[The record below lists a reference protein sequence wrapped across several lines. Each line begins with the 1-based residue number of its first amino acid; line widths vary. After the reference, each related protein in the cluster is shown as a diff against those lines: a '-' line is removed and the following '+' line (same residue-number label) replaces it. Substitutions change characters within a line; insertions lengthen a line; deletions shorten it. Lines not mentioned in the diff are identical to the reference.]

1 MKTLKIYMPNY
12 YYRKLENDYEDI
24 KSQINR
30 YNKMEFTTVLLIF
43 IIFGVIYIILKDMQK
58 NFTNEN
64 NAKYNS
70 RKQKAI
76 ADAKNIK
83 WVGERI
89 WNRRK

>member
-1 MKTLKIYMPNY
+1 
-12 YYRKLENDYEDI
+12 
-24 KSQINR
+24 
-30 YNKMEFTTVLLIF
+30 MEFTTVLLIF
-43 IIFGVIYIILKDMQK
+43 IISGVIYIILKDMQK

-83 WVGERI
+83 
-89 WNRRK
+89 

>member
-1 MKTLKIYMPNY
+1 
-12 YYRKLENDYEDI
+12 
-24 KSQINR
+24 
-30 YNKMEFTTVLLIF
+30 MEFTTVLLIF
-43 IIFGVIYIILKDMQK
+43 IISGVIYIILKDMQK

-64 NAKYNS
+64 NAKCNS